1 MSTRYPPRPFT
12 ALTYCPG
19 CGVIT
24 VHPWHLP
31 PAEDPGMSTDKDLES
46 DHADIV
52 NWGGAIARVVETN
65 VRYREDHTTCDVIRE
80 CVHCH
85 THWPER

>member
-1 MSTRYPPRPFT
+1 
-12 ALTYCPG
+12 
-19 CGVIT
+19 
-24 VHPWHLP
+24 
-31 PAEDPGMSTDKDLES
+31 MSTDKDLES